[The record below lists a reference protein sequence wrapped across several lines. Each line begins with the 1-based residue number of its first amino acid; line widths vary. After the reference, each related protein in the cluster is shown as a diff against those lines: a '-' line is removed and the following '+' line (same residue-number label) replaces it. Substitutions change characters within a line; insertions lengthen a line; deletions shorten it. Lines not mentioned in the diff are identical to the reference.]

1 MVGVE
6 YYKRYISHIINLN
19 PTVITINRSVE
30 ITNGYG
36 GSTKSKLDPFDVK
49 VLVYKKR
56 SNKEII
62 DTSGKTLGNQ
72 VLNTWKILSEGD
84 ADIERGDVFSI
95 DGIEFKAS
103 FVNNYYDICKQI
115 ELEAIAYV

>member
-62 DTSGKTLGNQ
+62 DTSGRTLGNQ